1 MKKRL
6 SLVVLAVLV
15 IAACLTVFAACNNN
29 NVDAYMLL
37 TLKETLDDTKIG
49 PVTNA
54 DFQVPATVSA
64 IDIDENEITVDIVWT
79 VESGGSAVTVGEK
92 SQDGKT
98 VTIKVTRGSSEV
110 VYMLKG
116 KLADANGNAYK
127 DENGAELVSSF
138 GCRVEASGNQGG
150 QTPSGD
156 KGTQNNPYTVAEA
169 LAIIN
174 GLTGEFSSQAVYVK
188 GVVTGTVKLSTQT
201 ANTYNFDLA
210 DSASSSDKLIIWWAL
225 SENKAPAVG
234 NNAVIYGYLQKF
246 TNASGT
252 KAEMNSNAGV
262 TLTVTS
268 LDGSGS
274 SGGNQGGNQGG
285 NSGGNQGGSDVEG
298 ATATISVIGTSTMTV
313 KTAAQNVFEQNGVK
327 ITNDKASSTNNC
339 IAVSNEAYASRFY
352 AGSTIKIEYANMTK
366 IVITLDD
373 GNYNGKT
380 YVAGFDGMDVSG
392 ATITRDGA
400 TVTIVFDS
408 PVSVFQT
415 TGLASQVRIYSFAIF
430 C

>member
-64 IDIDENEITVDIVWT
+64 IDIDENEITVDVVWT

-116 KLADANGNAYK
+116 KLADAKGNAYK

-138 GCRVEASGNQGG
+138 GCRVEAS
-150 QTPSGD
+150 
-156 KGTQNNPYTVAEA
+156 
-169 LAIIN
+169 
-174 GLTGEFSSQAVYVK
+174 
-188 GVVTGTVKLSTQT
+188 
-201 ANTYNFDLA
+201 
-210 DSASSSDKLIIWWAL
+210 
-225 SENKAPAVG
+225 
-234 NNAVIYGYLQKF
+234 
-246 TNASGT
+246 
-252 KAEMNSNAGV
+252 
-262 TLTVTS
+262 
-268 LDGSGS
+268 
-274 SGGNQGGNQGG
+274 
-285 NSGGNQGGSDVEG
+285 GNQGGSDVEG